1 MLHSWKRKAFA
12 SLPVMCCFHLS
23 SQDHEDSLLCCCFP
37 LGFVR
42 LVEGDGPCLGR
53 VEVHSGEDWTPVSDG
68 NFALSTAHVICA
80 DLGCGTAGFVLG
92 PVPFRE
98 SDGQVWA
105 EEFRCKGEEPKL
117 QFCPRVPCPGGTCHH
132 NGAAQVVCSGEMQV
146 RTNLPAHSA
155 QVRNHEMFLKSCPL
169 VSSIL
174 RSPAHVKWHLSVWGA
189 SEDEHFWK
197 MESSVCLPL
206 ESGQCQCCLPS
217 ARLWSCHLHSQ
228 RTTLCGRKRSN
239 LNSPISLLGGRVLP
253 VELPCDCPG
262 WSWLFPW

>member
-132 NGAAQVVCSGEMQV
+132 SGAAQVVCSGEMQV

-174 RSPAHVKWHLSVWGA
+174 RSPAHVKWHLSV
-189 SEDEHFWK
+189 
-197 MESSVCLPL
+197 
-206 ESGQCQCCLPS
+206 
-217 ARLWSCHLHSQ
+217 
-228 RTTLCGRKRSN
+228 
-239 LNSPISLLGGRVLP
+239 
-253 VELPCDCPG
+253 
-262 WSWLFPW
+262 